1 MIWSL
6 GELLSRAGSGV
17 SDSISPALLS
27 GISQVV
33 SMSGV
38 MGGGTREACHARIPS
53 WRQPC
58 LHYETCLQSFS
69 SKVGLLPGMQVVTHQ
84 VALHGITACQ
94 KVGSLKILCCS
105 F

>member
-1 MIWSL
+1 MTASL
-6 GELLSRAGSGV
+6 QRF
-17 SDSISPALLS
+17 
-27 GISQVV
+27 SQVSVKMFPCQV
-33 SMSGV
+33 SWAVVHSNV
-38 MGGGTREACHARIPS
+38 AREACYARIPS
-53 WRQPC
+53 WKQPC

-69 SKVGLLPGMQVVTHQ
+69 SKVGLLSRLQVVTYQ